1 MINKLAI
8 EIYDTAVKKGF
19 YDVLPRNLGEMI
31 SLIHG
36 ELSEALE
43 ADRVDSYT
51 SVNVDDINNLPDDV
65 YKEEF
70 EKNIKDT
77 FEDELAD
84 AMIRI
89 MDLAAYKK
97 VDLEGHIKAK
107 MRYNTFRGHKHG
119 KKY

>member
-1 MINKLAI
+1 MINKLAN

-31 SLIHG
+31 
-36 ELSEALE
+36 LE

-51 SVNVDDINNLPDDV
+51 SVDIEDINNLTDDV
-65 YKEEF
+65 YKKEF

-89 MDLAAYKK
+89 MDLAAYKN
-97 VDLEGHIKAK
+97 VNLEEHIKAK